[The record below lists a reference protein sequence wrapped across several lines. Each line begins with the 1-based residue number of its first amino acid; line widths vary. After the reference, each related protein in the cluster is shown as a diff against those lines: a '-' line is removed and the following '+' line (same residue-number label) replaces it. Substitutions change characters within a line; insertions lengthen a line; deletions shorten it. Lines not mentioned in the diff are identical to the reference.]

1 MDDNCEEWVESMGV
15 VSRCGY
21 SGVLRT
27 GSSTESKE
35 STCISVVYVIIVS
48 VIIVS
53 IVVIGCIIILR
64 LYCMVCILQWNW
76 CVSTVYACSVPSL
89 TRSNWF
95 VTVGLYKP

>member
-1 MDDNCEEWVESMGV
+1 MNLSGNCLGFL
-15 VSRCGY
+15 CG
-21 SGVLRT
+21 
-27 GSSTESKE
+27 KK
-35 STCISVVYVIIVS
+35 CIDFCLFVKGGGNVVY

-76 CVSTVYACSVPSL
+76 CVSVAYACSVPSL
-89 TRSNWF
+89 TRSHRF

>member
-1 MDDNCEEWVESMGV
+1 MYYINNTD
-15 VSRCGY
+15 
-21 SGVLRT
+21 
-27 GSSTESKE
+27 
-35 STCISVVYVIIVS
+35 VVYVIIVS

-53 IVVIGCIIILR
+53 IGCIIILW

>member
-1 MDDNCEEWVESMGV
+1 MIDF
-15 VSRCGY
+15 
-21 SGVLRT
+21 
-27 GSSTESKE
+27 
-35 STCISVVYVIIVS
+35 VVY

-76 CVSTVYACSVPSL
+76 CVCVAYACSVPSR

-95 VTVGLYKP
+95 VTVCLYKP